1 MVAANVLFY
10 TRRAST
16 AYNTYGIGKK
26 VVKTL
31 PKESPF
37 RIREII
43 RYQGVVWVK
52 SGLGHWYQFT
62 NDLFGDA
69 SCHSDH
75 MVYLSP
81 AGPYGGKAYSV
92 KQNGKTVYIPEPGR
106 IYAGKNYVGGGQV
119 QHVQPKV

>member
-16 AYNTYGIGKK
+16 AYNTYGIGKR

-31 PKESPF
+31 PKGSAF

-52 SGLGHWYQFT
+52 SGLGHWYEFT
-62 NDLFGDA
+62 NDLFEDA
-69 SCHSDH
+69 SCHRGAR
-75 MVYLSP
+75 VYLSP
-81 AGPYGGKAYSV
+81 YTPMM
-92 KQNGKTVYIPEPGR
+92 Q
-106 IYAGKNYVGGGQV
+106 GGGTNV
-119 QHVQPKV
+119 GVRPDLRRRDRRWRFRAVVHRLARPACGLA

>member
-16 AYNTYGIGKK
+16 AYNTYGIGKR

-31 PKESPF
+31 PKGSAF

-52 SGLGHWYQFT
+52 SGLGHWYEFT
-62 NDLFGDA
+62 NDLFEDA
-69 SCHSDH
+69 SCHRGAR
-75 MVYLSP
+75 VYLSP
-81 AGPYGGKAYSV
+81 YTPMMQGGGTNVGS
-92 KQNGKTVYIPEPGR
+92 GR
-106 IYAGKNYVGGGQV
+106 IYAAEIEDGDFGRWFIAW
-119 QHVQPKV
+119 HVQPAV